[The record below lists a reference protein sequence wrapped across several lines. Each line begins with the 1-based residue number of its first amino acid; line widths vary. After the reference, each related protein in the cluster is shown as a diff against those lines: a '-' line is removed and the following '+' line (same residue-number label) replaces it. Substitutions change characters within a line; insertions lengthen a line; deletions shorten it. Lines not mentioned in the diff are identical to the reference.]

1 MNRSWTAEDVL
12 EMARGFQ
19 PACVLAA
26 AVDLDVFGVLRAG
39 PLTAAATAEAMRT
52 DPRATAV
59 LLDALTAMELLRK
72 QAGRYSVPPEV
83 ADLLTDAGAHSVVNM
98 ARHQANCLRRWVQLP
113 QVVQSGRPAER
124 KPSIRG
130 EAADEAAFIGAM
142 HNVSGPLVETVM
154 EALQPLRFD
163 RLLDIGGASGTWT
176 MAFLRAAPQ
185 AKATLFD
192 LPDVIPM
199 ARRRL
204 TEAGLADRV
213 TLVPGDFYRDPLPG
227 GCDLAW
233 ISAIVHQNSRE
244 QNRELFAKVQAALTP
259 GGTVLI
265 RDIVM
270 DASHVHPAAGAM
282 FAINMLVSTPLG
294 GTYTFEEL
302 RDDLAASGF
311 AEATLLRRGE
321 GMDSIVRATKR

>member
-19 PACVLAA
+19 PTCVLAA

-59 LLDALTAMELLRK
+59 LLDALTAMELLHK
-72 QAGRYSVPPEV
+72 QADRYNVPPDV

-142 HNVSGPLVETVM
+142 HNVSAPLVEKVM
-154 EALQPLRFD
+154 GALQPLRFD

-176 MAFLRAAPQ
+176 MAFLRAAPR

-233 ISAIVHQNSRE
+233 ISAIVHQHSRE

-302 RDDLAASGF
+302 RDDLAAGGF
-311 AEATLLRRGE
+311 VGATILRRGD
-321 GMDSIVRATKR
+321 GMESFVRATKR

>member
-244 QNRELFAKVQAALTP
+244 QNRELIAKVQAALAP

>member
-39 PLTAAATAEAMRT
+39 PLTAGATAEAMRT
-52 DPRATAV
+52 DPRATTV
-59 LLDALTAMELLRK
+59 LLDALTAMELLNK

-113 QVVQSGRPAER
+113 QVVQTGKPAER
-124 KPSIRG
+124 TASIRG

-142 HNVSGPLVETVM
+142 HNVSGPLVEKVI

-176 MAFLRAAPQ
+176 IAFLRAAPQ

-192 LPDVIPM
+192 LPGVIPM

-204 TEAGLADRV
+204 TEAALADRV
-213 TLVPGDFYRDPLPG
+213 TLVPGDFYADPLPG

-244 QNRELFAKVQAALTP
+244 QNRELFAKVRAALTP

-270 DASHVHPAAGAM
+270 DDSHVHPAVGAL

-294 GTYTFEEL
+294 GTYTFNEL
-302 RDDLAASGF
+302 REDLEASGF
-311 AEATLLRRGE
+311 GEATLLRRGE